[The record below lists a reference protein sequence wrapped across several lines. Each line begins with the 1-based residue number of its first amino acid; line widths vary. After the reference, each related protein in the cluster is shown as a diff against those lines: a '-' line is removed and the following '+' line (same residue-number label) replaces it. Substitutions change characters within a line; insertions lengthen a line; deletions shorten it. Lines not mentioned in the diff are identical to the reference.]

1 MKRIIFVSI
10 LAATIFIS
18 CSKSG
23 GTDGGSGGSGGGGGG
38 GSTTVDCSTVTN
50 KSFAANVAPI
60 ISSTCAIASCHA
72 AGSSNGPG
80 PLLTYTQISSAG
92 SLIKSAVSTGR
103 MPQNSTLTTAQ
114 KNTIICWV
122 DSGTPNN

>member
-1 MKRIIFVSI
+1 MKKIIFVSI
-10 LAATIFIS
+10 LAAIIFIS

-23 GTDGGSGGSGGGGGG
+23 GTDGGSGGGGGGG
-38 GSTTVDCSTVTN
+38 GSTTVDCNTVTN

-80 PLLTYTQISSAG
+80 ALLTYAQISSAG
-92 SLIKSAVSTGR
+92 ALIKSAVSAGR
-103 MPQNSTLTTAQ
+103 MPQNGTLTTAQ

>member
-1 MKRIIFVSI
+1 MKKVIFVSI
-10 LAATIFIS
+10 IAVIISIS

-23 GTDGGSGGSGGGGGG
+23 STGGTTGGGGGG
-38 GSTTVDCSTVTN
+38 GGGGGTTVNCSTVTN
-50 KSFAANVAPI
+50 KAFAADVAPI
-60 ISSTCAIASCHA
+60 ISSSCAIASCHA

-80 PLLTYTQISSAG
+80 ALTTYAQISSAG
-92 SLIKSAVSTGR
+92 SLIKSAVAAGR
-103 MPQNSTLTTAQ
+103 MPQSGTLTTAQ